1 MKRRAGVNAKPLWL
15 YIVGVLVLFYL
26 VLPIIIIIP
35 MSFSGAE
42 YLQFPPQSL
51 SLRWYEEFFTSSKW
65 LRAAANSLTIAVA
78 TMLVSTIL
86 GTLASIGI
94 TSKAMKKGGRFLNML
109 LLTPMIMP
117 SIIAAIGMYM
127 VYGRSGDIDVSRF
140 RVADADVAIVARRRK
155 AEFVEHARA
164 ARGFF
169 AIHILYALEFL
180 LLLHVLDF
188 FGRQFPVH
196 FENLLPIH
204 TNALLL
210 KYVRCYCRGAFLRT
224 PCIFPVFKDGLE
236 REDEDRQR
244 DQH

>member
-1 MKRRAGVNAKPLWL
+1 
-15 YIVGVLVLFYL
+15 
-26 VLPIIIIIP
+26 

-127 VYGRSGDIDVSRF
+127 VYGQWKISGTYPGLVLAHSCLAIPMVVTLMSASLYGIDMRLYDAARSLGASAFTAVIKVILPLVRPALVSSLLFSFVTSFDETVVTQFIARSQTATLPKVIFDALKYDVSPTIS
-140 RVADADVAIVARRRK
+140 AIASMLIALTIFIFALKTIFEHRENARRS
-155 AEFVEHARA
+155 
-164 ARGFF
+164 
-169 AIHILYALEFL
+169 
-180 LLLHVLDF
+180 
-188 FGRQFPVH
+188 
-196 FENLLPIH
+196 
-204 TNALLL
+204 
-210 KYVRCYCRGAFLRT
+210 
-224 PCIFPVFKDGLE
+224 
-236 REDEDRQR
+236 
-244 DQH
+244 